1 MGGFEGLSFQQFWSD
16 IWGGLV
22 NVTRTMTILDGID
35 ILCLTFVIYQGIK
48 IVRETR
54 AGQLVKGIAFLAVLF
69 IVSSW
74 LGLKSMSF
82 LLQNVFQIGVIA
94 LLVVFQPELRRAL
107 ERLGRTNVV
116 TVLPSL
122 SASQDEGHVNERIHV
137 MIDAVVEASK
147 TMSMERTGA
156 LMVFELK
163 TKLGEIISTGTVV
176 NAVPSAPLICNIFF
190 KNSPLHDGAMILRD
204 GKVYAAGCYLPLSDN
219 DTISRQL
226 GTRHRASLGMSENS
240 DALVIVVSE
249 ETGFIS
255 YAQNGK
261 LVRNID
267 TAQLR
272 KKLED
277 TLLPERHPEPSEK
290 KEKEAAKK
298 ESGKKGRAK

>member
-1 MGGFEGLSFQQFWSD
+1 MWRKVGGFEGISFQQFWSD
-16 IWGGLV
+16 IWNGFV
-22 NVTRTMTILDGID
+22 NVTRTMTIMDGID

-54 AGQLVKGIAFLAVLF
+54 AGQLVKGISFLAVLF
-69 IVSSW
+69 IISNW

-82 LLQNVFQIGVIA
+82 LLENVFQIGVIA

-116 TVLPSL
+116 SVLPSR
-122 SASQDEGHVNERIHV
+122 QDEGHVSERIST

-163 TKLGEIISTGTVV
+163 TKLGEIIGTGTVIS
-176 NAVPSAPLICNIFF
+176 AVPSASLICNIFF

-204 GKVYAAGCYLPLSDN
+204 GQVYAAGCYLPLSDN

-240 DALVIVVSE
+240 DALVVVVSE

-272 KKLED
+272 KNLEE
-277 TLLPERHPEPSEK
+277 TLLPERHTEPSEK
-290 KEKEAAKK
+290 KESVRKGKAK
-298 ESGKKGRAK
+298 

>member
-1 MGGFEGLSFQQFWSD
+1 MWRKVGGFEGISFQQFWSD
-16 IWGGLV
+16 IWNGFV
-22 NVTRTMTILDGID
+22 NVTRTMTIMDGID

-54 AGQLVKGIAFLAVLF
+54 AGQLVKGISFLAVLF
-69 IVSSW
+69 IISNW

-82 LLQNVFQIGVIA
+82 LLENVFQIGVIA

-116 TVLPSL
+116 SVLPSR
-122 SASQDEGHVNERIHV
+122 QDEGHVSERIST

-163 TKLGEIISTGTVV
+163 TKLGEIIGTGTVIS
-176 NAVPSAPLICNIFF
+176 AVPSASLICNIFF

-204 GKVYAAGCYLPLSDN
+204 GQVYAAGCYLPLSDN

-240 DALVIVVSE
+240 DALVVVVSE

-272 KKLED
+272 KKLEE
-277 TLLPERHPEPSEK
+277 TLLPERHTEPSEK
-290 KEKEAAKK
+290 KESVRKGKAK
-298 ESGKKGRAK
+298 

>member
-1 MGGFEGLSFQQFWSD
+1 MDGLNLQQLWSD
-16 IWGGLV
+16 VWNGLV
-22 NVTRTMTILDGID
+22 NVTRTMTILDGVD
-35 ILCLTFVIYQGIK
+35 ILCLTFVIYQAIK

-54 AGQLVKGIAFLAVLF
+54 AGQLVKGITFLGILFAF
-69 IVSSW
+69 SSW

-82 LLQNVFQIGVIA
+82 LLENVFQIGVIA
-94 LLVVFQPELRRAL
+94 LMIVFQPELRRTL

-122 SASQDEGHVNERIHV
+122 SSNQDEGHVNERINN
-137 MIDAVVEASK
+137 MIDAVVEASRI
-147 TMSMERTGA
+147 MSMERTGA
-156 LMVFELK
+156 LMVFEQK

-176 NAVPSAPLICNIFF
+176 DATTSAPLICNIFF

-240 DALVIVVSE
+240 DALVVVVSE

-267 TAQLR
+267 TVELH
-272 KKLED
+272 KKLEE
-277 TLLPERHPEPSEK
+277 LLVPERHADSAEK
-290 KEKEAAKK
+290 KEKDAARK
-298 ESGKKGRAK
+298 ENGRKGRAK

>member
-1 MGGFEGLSFQQFWSD
+1 MGGFEGISFQQFWSD
-16 IWGGLV
+16 IWNGFV
-22 NVTRTMTILDGID
+22 NVTRTMTIMDGID

-54 AGQLVKGIAFLAVLF
+54 AGQLVKGISFLAVLF
-69 IVSSW
+69 IISNW

-82 LLQNVFQIGVIA
+82 LLENVFQIGVIA

-116 TVLPSL
+116 SVLPSR
-122 SASQDEGHVNERIHV
+122 QDEGHVSERIST

-163 TKLGEIISTGTVV
+163 TKLGEIIGTGTVIS
-176 NAVPSAPLICNIFF
+176 AVPSASLICNIFF

-204 GKVYAAGCYLPLSDN
+204 GQVYAAGCYLPLSDN

-240 DALVIVVSE
+240 DALVVVVSE

-272 KKLED
+272 KKLEE
-277 TLLPERHPEPSEK
+277 TLLPERHTEPSEK
-290 KEKEAAKK
+290 KESVRKGKAK
-298 ESGKKGRAK
+298 